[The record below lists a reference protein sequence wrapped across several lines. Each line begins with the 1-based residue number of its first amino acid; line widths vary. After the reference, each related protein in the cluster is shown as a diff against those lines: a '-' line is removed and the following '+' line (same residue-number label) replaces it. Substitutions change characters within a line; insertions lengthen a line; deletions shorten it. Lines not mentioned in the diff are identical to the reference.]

1 MRGSKS
7 HPSVDEYNLRLTMI
21 MKKIFTLSIA
31 VAISVAASAET
42 LQIFSC
48 SGGIPGQSPN
58 EPQLMGFS
66 ISADGNYICGAVEQA
81 AGFFVANCTTG
92 EVKWKID
99 GEAGSE
105 LRGVDNNG
113 VAIGFIDNDGVLFNF
128 ETGESSLI
136 KAPSGV
142 RYVQG
147 EALSNDG
154 TVMVG
159 SFTDQSFSTQAAYS
173 AGGEAWEILPMPSDA
188 ELGALKENISEV
200 SAAKLV
206 SGDGSLI
213 VGYLGSFTFPIIWT
227 KDANGKYVADFYP
240 AKFVKVV
247 EEDRNDTSKE
257 LYAISGMF
265 TCMSNN
271 GKYVGTVGLIADDTD
286 SALRTVP
293 VIYNTE
299 DKTLKIYKEIQEIDE
314 YGLGLYP
321 RAIAD
326 DGTFIGV
333 VSSPADPAGNFG
345 AFIMKAGKEQAESY
359 LDAFPTYAE
368 ELGESELYGLNIPTG
383 ISADGSRILGYT
395 YYSDDFDIQSDAP
408 AYYLTYVINV
418 EGAGVEEIG
427 TAVQPGAEEVYSI
440 DGRKLRRMAKG
451 LNIVRNADGSV
462 SKILKK

>member
-1 MRGSKS
+1 
-7 HPSVDEYNLRLTMI
+7 
-21 MKKIFTLSIA
+21 MKKLLSTLSLA
-31 VAISVAASAET
+31 LAFSSPLLADT
-42 LQIFSC
+42 LQIFKC
-48 SGGIPGQSPN
+48 SEDGIPGQSPN

-66 ISADGNYICGAVEQA
+66 ISADGQFICGAVEQA
-81 AGFFVANCTTG
+81 AGFFIANCSTG

-105 LRGVDNNG
+105 LRSVDNG
-113 VAIGFIDNDGVLFNF
+113 GTAIGFVDYDGVLFSF
-128 ETGESSLI
+128 DTGNVSLI

-147 EALSNDG
+147 ESLSNDG
-154 TVMVG
+154 AVMVG
-159 SFTDQSFSTQAAYS
+159 SFTNQSFNTEAVYS
-173 AGGEAWEILPMPSDA
+173 IGGEAWQMLPIPSDA
-188 ELGALKENISEV
+188 ELGALKENISDM

-206 SGDGSLI
+206 SGDGSII
-213 VGYLGSFTFPIIWT
+213 VGHLGSFTFPIIWE
-227 KDANGKYVADFYP
+227 KAANGEYVADFYP
-240 AKFVKVV
+240 AKYVKAV
-247 EEDRNDTSKE
+247 EEDRNDPTKE
-257 LYAISGMF
+257 LYAISGMY

-271 GKYVGTVGLIADDTD
+271 GKFVGTVGLIADETNTE
-286 SALRTVP
+286 LRTVP

-345 AFIMKAGKEQAESY
+345 GFIMRAGQEQAESY
-359 LDAFPTYAE
+359 LDAFPSYAE
-368 ELGESELYGLNIPTG
+368 KLGESDLYGLNIPTG

-395 YYSDDFDIQSDAP
+395 YYSDDFDIQSDDP
-408 AYYLTYVINV
+408 AYYLTYVIYAD
-418 EGAGVEEIG
+418 GAGVEEIESAAQSG
-427 TAVQPGAEEVYSI
+427 SDAIYSI
-440 DGRKLRRMAKG
+440 DGRKLGRMAKG
-451 LNIVRNADGSV
+451 LNIVRNSDGSV